1 MKRSAYLILAILALG
16 LLAFRVTAAP
26 PTSEKQPVDIYLC
39 ARITDHVN
47 MDFTED
53 RLRRLLPMLEALRK
67 QHPESHVTATLLF
80 SGAVSQ
86 ALMDRNAQTG
96 IKDYLLGYVRRGV
109 VEVGYDGTDEPTYEN
124 RPKIQFSGVV
134 PADTRW
140 LERSAV
146 AQKFL
151 TEARDP
157 LTGAPE
163 PGATGGLKK
172 MEEVFGKPACI
183 TGVSLSVFDP
193 FFNTVDL
200 GSDSETVQQL
210 MRMNSQAL
218 MFGVP
223 ASNPTKLRGYR
234 DWATDFSKILS
245 PSSDTSPELYWQDNV
260 LRSSESSDA
269 TVRVVLASEGPDALK
284 TVIDKLDR
292 SKVRV
297 LHIELAAEKD
307 YLTPPPPRVP
317 PMTVAL
323 PPRGPSVPP
332 WSPIKLAYIVPYS
345 PKWPQNARAS
355 AADVDAAYAKEEA
368 LLKWTVEEFLP
379 ANPGSRV
386 IGSKELTQ
394 MAEPSTGFS
403 VSVASLRT
411 ALGAYTAAWTGN
423 TVPAPYLRV
432 DDHYLS
438 LADMFQVMTDALAGM
453 NRTGALPRTVR
464 VVRVW
469 GPMDMPLDS
478 GKPGPAVTVKSLASV
493 CAAITNRLHTDT
505 GSAIPSNS
513 IPSHVTI
520 EAQDVNAAQFLHLM
534 AEALVNPAADAKL
547 NIKTA
552 SMVWGGP
559 AIYMRTRPLGDMGA
573 TWTMKP
579 AVIAGAGAIQSAQK

>member
-26 PTSEKQPVDIYLC
+26 QAAEKQPVDIYLY

-53 RLRRLLPMLEALRK
+53 RLRRLLPMIAALRK
-67 QHPESHVTATLLF
+67 QHPESHITATLLF
-80 SGAVSQ
+80 SGASSQ
-86 ALMDRNAQTG
+86 ALADRNAQTG
-96 IKDYLLGYVRRGV
+96 IKDYVLGYVRRGV
-109 VEVGYDGTDEPTYEN
+109 VEVGYDGTDEPTYDN

-140 LERSAV
+140 LDRSAV

-151 TEARDP
+151 TEGRDP
-157 LTGAPE
+157 LTGVSE

-183 TGVSLSVFDP
+183 TGVSLSIFDP

-210 MRMNSQAL
+210 IRMNSQAL
-218 MFGVP
+218 MFGLP
-223 ASNPTKLRGYR
+223 ANNPTKLRGYR
-234 DWATDFSKILS
+234 DWAADFSKDLS

-269 TVRVVLASEGPDALK
+269 TVRVVLASEGPDALQA
-284 TVIDKLDR
+284 VVDKLDR

-297 LHIELAAEKD
+297 LHIELASEKD
-307 YLTPPPPRVP
+307 YLKPPTPRPAPGTFPTPVFP
-317 PMTVAL
+317 IIPA
-323 PPRGPSVPP
+323 
-332 WSPIKLAYIVPYS
+332 WSPLKFAYVNTNN
-345 PKWPQNARAS
+345 PKWPENARVS
-355 AADVDAAYAKEEA
+355 PADVDAAYAKEAA
-368 LLKWTVEEFLP
+368 LLKWTVEDFLP
-379 ANPGSRV
+379 ANPGSRIV
-386 IGSKELTQ
+386 GSKELTQ
-394 MAEPSTGFS
+394 IAEPSTGFN

-411 ALGAYTAAWTGN
+411 ALGAYTTAWTTD

-438 LADMFQVMTDALAGM
+438 LADMFQVMTDALAGL

-469 GPMDMPLDS
+469 GPMNMPLDS

-493 CAAITNRLHTDT
+493 CATITAQLHTDT
-505 GSAIPSNS
+505 ASAIPTNA

-534 AEALVNPAADAKL
+534 ADALVNPAPDAQVT
-547 NIKTA
+547 IKTA
-552 SMVWGGP
+552 SMVWGKQ
-559 AIYMRTRPLGDMGA
+559 AIYMRTRPLEDMGG

-579 AVIAGAGAIQSAQK
+579 ALIEGAGAVQSAEK

>member
-16 LLAFRVTAAP
+16 LLAFRATAGP
-26 PTSEKQPVDIYLC
+26 QTTQKQPVDIYLY
-39 ARITDHVN
+39 ARITDQVN

-53 RLRRLLPMLEALRK
+53 RLRRLLPMIAALRK
-67 QHPESHVTATLLF
+67 QDPESHITATLLF

-86 ALMDRNAQTG
+86 ALVDRNAQTG
-96 IKDYLLGYVRRGV
+96 IKDYVLGYIRRGV
-109 VEVGYDGTDEPTYEN
+109 VEVGYDGTDEPTYKN
-124 RPKIQFSGVV
+124 RPTINFDGPV

-140 LERSAV
+140 LARSAV
-146 AQKFL
+146 AEKFL
-151 TEARDP
+151 TEGRDP

-163 PGATGGLKK
+163 PAAAGGLKK

-193 FFNTVDL
+193 FFNSIDL

-223 ASNPTKLRGYR
+223 ASNPTKLHGYR
-234 DWATDFSKILS
+234 DWATDFSKDLS
-245 PSSDTSPELYWQDNV
+245 PSSDTSPEIYWQDNV

-269 TVRVVLASEGPDALK
+269 TVRVVLADEGPDALK
-284 TVIDKLDR
+284 GVIDKLDR

-307 YLTPPPPRVP
+307 YLKPPAPRPAPGSHPAPVFP
-317 PMTVAL
+317 IIPD
-323 PPRGPSVPP
+323 
-332 WSPIKLAYIVPYS
+332 WSPIKFAYVNPDR
-345 PKWPQNARAS
+345 PKWPDLARAS

-368 LLKWTVEEFLP
+368 LLKWTVEELLP
-379 ANPGSRV
+379 ANPGSRM

-394 MAEPSTGFS
+394 IAEPSTGFS

-411 ALGAYTAAWTGN
+411 ALSAYTAAWTGD

-438 LADMFQVMTDALAGM
+438 LADMFQVMADALAGM
-453 NRTGALPRTVR
+453 SRTGTLPRTVR

-469 GPMDMPLDS
+469 GPMNMPLDS

-493 CAAITNRLHTDT
+493 CATITDRLHTDT
-505 GSAIPSNS
+505 GSPIPSNS

-520 EAQDVNAAQFLHLM
+520 EAHDVNAAQFLHLM
-534 AEALVNPAADAKL
+534 AEALVNPAADAQI

-559 AIYMRTRPLGDMGA
+559 AIYMRTRPIEDMGA

-579 AVIAGAGAIQSAQK
+579 ALIEGASAIQSAEK